1 MTSDWREVLSRFLD
15 GEELGEAEAK
25 ALADALGKDD
35 DRPEAKTWLLLE
47 AALQARAG
55 DRSTEEVVL
64 SRERLLAKVI
74 LREKRRDIRRSRPGG
89 RAVRRKVLAM
99 AAAAAVLVGAFAT
112 WLATAYRYPPP
123 RVTGSFEVVGGGRL
137 GRGSTIRTREKPAT
151 VVSGGYCRI
160 DVGPRTAL
168 RIEGEKRKERVFLL
182 SGSVTCEVEREA
194 GSFAVRTDAGT
205 ASVAGTRF
213 TVRIVEE
220 QEPPGRMFV
229 KVLAGRVLLKGT
241 WGERALAEGQ
251 EATVPERA
259 IALPDET
266 VGRATASA
274 KTHDRGGA
282 NASKGKSRSH
292 LSASMLRQRLGLDED
307 TARKLAELCRK
318 RSEAL
323 RDIWRTDRGG
333 KKDAKIKLM
342 RELRKKSDEEIAELL
357 TPDQLREFEKTQ
369 DELRRTR
376 RGGRHRGRHGADRH
390 ERPATRKK
398 EPEPDAPVF

>member
-1 MTSDWREVLSRFLD
+1 MSSDWREVLSRFLD
-15 GEELGEAEAK
+15 GERLGEAEAD

-35 DRPEAKTWLLLE
+35 DRPEARTWLLLE
-47 AALQARAG
+47 AALQARVG

-64 SRERLLAKVI
+64 SREKLLAKII

-89 RAVRRKVLAM
+89 RAVRWKVPAT
-99 AAAAAVLVGAFAT
+99 AVAAAVLIGAFVA
-112 WLATAYRYPPP
+112 WLATAYRYPSP
-123 RVTGSFEVVGGGRL
+123 RVSGSFEVVGGGRL
-137 GRGSTIRTREKPAT
+137 RRGSTIRTGEKPAT

-168 RIEGEKRKERVFLL
+168 RIEGEKRNEQVFLL
-182 SGSVTCEVEREA
+182 RGSVTCEVEREA
-194 GSFAVRTDAGT
+194 GSFAVHTDAGT

-220 QEPPGRMFV
+220 QGPPGRMFV
-229 KVLAGRVLLKGT
+229 KVLEGKVLLIGV
-241 WGERALAEGQ
+241 WGELALAEGQ

-266 VGRATASA
+266 HGRATASA
-274 KTHDRGGA
+274 KTPTRGGVG
-282 NASKGKSRSH
+282 ASEGKGWSH
-292 LSASMLRQRLGLDED
+292 LSAAALRRRLGLDED
-307 TARKLAELCRK
+307 TAEKLAEACRK
-318 RSEAL
+318 RSEGL
-323 RDIWRTDRGG
+323 RDIWRTNRGG

-342 RELRKKSDEEIAELL
+342 RELRKKSDEEIAKLL
-357 TPDQLREFEKTQ
+357 TPDQLKEFEKMQ
-369 DELRRTR
+369 DEMRRPR

-398 EPEPDAPVF
+398 EPVPDAPVF